1 MQHQRRI
8 DEACKGFTI
17 DTVKKN
23 FRFYKRQ
30 IYSRLLELNLLPD
43 FGR

>member
-17 DTVKKN
+17 DTVKRN
-23 FRFYKRQ
+23 FRFHKRQ
-30 IYSRLLELNLLPD
+30 IYSCLLELNLFPD

>member
-17 DTVKKN
+17 GTVKRN
-23 FRFYKRQ
+23 FRLYKRQ
-30 IYSRLLELNLLPD
+30 IYSCLLELNLFPD